1 MPSFQLS
8 VISYQWYV
16 VRSMRVWGVVFFL
29 RDSPLSPLSPLSP
42 YSLLPKKKDG
52 WVRRTILTR
61 LVN

>member
-1 MPSFQLS
+1 
-8 VISYQWYV
+8 
-16 VRSMRVWGVVFFL
+16 MRVWGVVFFL